1 MMIPPVYILI
11 TVACADV
18 KTRAKYL
25 GRIPT
30 WSPLRRGVHPTT
42 RPQGHT
48 EERDAEIVSDVS
60 YFGTMMVHLGMADG
74 MVCGR
79 PHPRRNASATL
90 TNSPRWPAP
99 SGRSRDRK
107 QRTRNG

>member
-30 WSPLRRGVHPTT
+30 WSTMSLDRRSDDDRQWAAPDIHIAGDGDTRGYTAKRTTLNKRPARDGVDLVLP
-42 RPQGHT
+42 
-48 EERDAEIVSDVS
+48 
-60 YFGTMMVHLGMADG
+60 DG
-74 MVCGR
+74 NR
-79 PHPRRNASATL
+79 
-90 TNSPRWPAP
+90 
-99 SGRSRDRK
+99 
-107 QRTRNG
+107 